1 MKNEFEKK
9 EYRRPE
15 MDVVDFSQ
23 QSYMLCG
30 SGEIDDETAQFHSPA
45 DTRIG

>member
-9 EYRRPE
+9 EYSRPE
-15 MDVVDFSQ
+15 MEVVDFSQ

-30 SGEIDDETAQFHSPA
+30 SPDYNDETAQFHSPS
-45 DTRIG
+45 DTRFG